1 MQTARG
7 TYIAIFDADFVPE
20 PDFLRR
26 ALPHFDEPNVA
37 FVQARWGHVNRDFSW
52 LTRLQAIAIDGH
64 FLVEQAARGRAGY
77 WFNFNGTAGVWS
89 PRRSPMPA
97 GGRPTP

>member
-26 ALPHFDEPNVA
+26 ALPHFDAPNVA

-64 FLVEQAARGRAGY
+64 FLVEQAARGRPATGSTS
-77 WFNFNGTAGVWS
+77 TARPACGP